1 MVGERSRL
9 KSCFKTYPRA
19 TQFDWHRYHWS
30 VEYFE
35 DLRNVNHC
43 EFVIMRQNMESGKYI
58 LESQLRTWS
67 DLKRERAKERAE
79 EARNN
84 PSRRNTLSSFLK
96 NAGNTASPDL
106 KAKQWGGCVGGCDH
120 QHEKYPR
127 RELKDIGLPPAAE
140 AVENSEN
147 EADDHPLGDKD
158 AVPMDG
164 TVEVSRSQSRRL
176 PARAVPSYV
185 RSGRDGG
192 GEDSGANTPHEMSE
206 DEGEYFSQAAKS
218 TARRG
223 GTGGSMQ
230 AALRRAPQRKATEED
245 FERWASESGMGRGK
259 QADALGDE
267 PGSDDDVDEAE
278 RQDKSLRGSVY

>member
-1 MVGERSRL
+1 MFPEWLVD
-9 KSCFKTYPRA
+9 PR
-19 TQFDWHRYHWS
+19 RYHWS

-43 EFVIMRQNMESGKYI
+43 EFVIMRQNMDSGKYV

-84 PSRRNTLSSFLK
+84 PIRRNTLSSFLK
-96 NAGNTASPDL
+96 KNGGEPSPDIQPR
-106 KAKQWGGCVGGCDH
+106 QWGGCVGGCDH
-120 QHEKYPR
+120 QHHKYPR
-127 RELKDIGLPPAAE
+127 RELKDIGLPPAVE

-158 AVPMDG
+158 AVPTDG
-164 TVEVSRSQSRRL
+164 TAEAMRSKLRNM
-176 PARAVPSYV
+176 PARSVPSYL
-185 RSGRDGG
+185 RSGRDGSG
-192 GEDSGANTPHEMSE
+192 TNSGANTPHEMSDE
-206 DEGEYFSQAAKS
+206 EGEYFRTSSQSNAQS
-218 TARRG
+218 S
-223 GTGGSMQ
+223 GGSMK

-245 FERWASESGMGRGK
+245 FERWANESGMGSGK

-267 PGSDDDVDEAE
+267 PDADDDELAEAE
-278 RQDKSLRGSVY
+278 QQETSVRGSVY